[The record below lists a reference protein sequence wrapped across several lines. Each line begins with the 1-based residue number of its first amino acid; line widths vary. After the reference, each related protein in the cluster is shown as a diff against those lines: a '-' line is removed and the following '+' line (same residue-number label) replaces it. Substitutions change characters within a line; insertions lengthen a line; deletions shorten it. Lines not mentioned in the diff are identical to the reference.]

1 MITRYAFDDVYT
13 YENSTVLK
21 NKANHRTQE
30 ALEKFERLSNINRM
44 VEDPPQGNFDYAHL
58 MALHH
63 HLFQDVYD
71 WAGKERNV
79 PISKGQTR
87 FANPR
92 FIESYAAGLLQR
104 LVKENHLKGLS
115 PEEFVERAS
124 HYVLELNLV
133 HPFREGNGRAIRYF
147 LTLLAQ
153 NAGYDVDIQA
163 LKAGWLDACI
173 EGVTGS
179 EQPMM
184 DVIAGALVVFED

>member
-1 MITRYAFDDVYT
+1 MTTRYAFDDVYT
-13 YENSTVLK
+13 YDNSSVLK

-30 ALEKFERLSNINRM
+30 ALDKFERLSNINRM

-58 MALHH
+58 KALHY

-79 PISKGQTR
+79 SISKGQTP

-92 FIESYAAGLLQR
+92 FIENCATELLHK
-104 LVKENHLKGLS
+104 LVKEDCLKGLS
-115 PEEFVERAS
+115 PEEFVERAA

-133 HPFREGNGRAIRYF
+133 HPFREGNGRVIRYF

-153 NAGYDVDIQA
+153 NAGYDVDIPA
-163 LKAGWLDACI
+163 LKAGWLAACV

-179 EQPMM
+179 EKPMM